1 MRSPMKLPF
10 EPGPRPRTID
20 AYLGEIPQSLFDER
34 TFGSCE
40 LADRYATDLALD
52 LVRRL
57 GLAPV
62 LARGGDLDELA
73 AARGFVPGFRPA
85 LATLLARLA
94 EAGEIEREGPPGR
107 ERWRAPAALREPELG
122 ALRALGIE
130 RDPSVAPTLDL
141 LDAAAAAYP
150 AVATGASTGEQE
162 LFAAGR
168 IALWL
173 AYFSNANPVYALNNL
188 QAAVVAANRLPAGG
202 GLRVLEVGAGAG
214 SFTVALLEELERR
227 GRLTD
232 LALYDFTEPSPFFRR
247 RGERELRARWPAL
260 ALGVR
265 ALDLDRPFEAQG
277 GAEGYHLA
285 VGVNVLH
292 VARDLAAALD
302 RLRGALVPGG
312 WLVAGECLRLYP
324 GQTVPADLVFQLF
337 TSFTHVVTDP
347 ELRPAHGFLEPG
359 TWRRALSACGFAE
372 ASVLPDFDHI
382 RDLYPRFFA
391 GVLCGRRPTV
401 ESP

>member
-1 MRSPMKLPF
+1 MTFRMKLPF
-10 EPGPRPRTID
+10 EPGPRPRSMD
-20 AYLGEIPQSLFDER
+20 AHLGEIPQSLFDER

-52 LVRRL
+52 LADRL
-57 GLAPV
+57 GLAAP

-73 AARGFVPGFRPA
+73 AALGCAPGFRPA
-85 LATLLARLA
+85 LSTLLARLA
-94 EAGEIEREGPPGR
+94 EAGEIEREEADGR
-107 ERWRAPAALREPELG
+107 TRYVARRPLRAPEL
-122 ALRALGIE
+122 AELRALGLE
-130 RDPSVAPTLDL
+130 RDPGVAPTLDL

-150 AVATGASTGEQE
+150 AVAAGTTTGEQE

-168 IALWL
+168 IALWF

-202 GLRVLEVGAGAG
+202 GLAVLEVGAGGG

-227 GRLTD
+227 GRLAD

-260 ALGVR
+260 PLRSR
-265 ALDLDRPFEAQG
+265 ALDLDRDFGEQG
-277 GAEGYHLA
+277 GADGYHLA

-292 VARDLAAALD
+292 VARDLAAALG
-302 RLRGALVPGG
+302 RVRAALLPGG
-312 WLVAGECLRLYP
+312 WLVAGECLRLFP
-324 GQTVPADLVFQLF
+324 GQTVPADLVFQIF
-337 TSFTHVVTDP
+337 SSFTGVVTDP
-347 ELRPAHGFLEPG
+347 ELRPTHGFLEPA
-359 TWRRALSACGFAE
+359 TWRRALAGAGFAE
-372 ASVLPDFDHI
+372 AAVLPDLEVI
-382 RDLYPRFFA
+382 RHHYPRFFA
-391 GVLCGRRPTV
+391 GVVCGRRPSP